1 MSLILQSLSSIFYH
15 KKQTVGLFI
24 IFFFTILIGLSNLLF
39 NQISFESFK
48 SFKKMLAHINVNSTS
63 SSNLV
68 SILTDI
74 HKQQVSLI
82 YPIII
87 GLLIAGITISIVIY
101 KKIINKRTNE
111 YLSLHN
117 IGESQPKVAF
127 AFALEVFTIFIAA
140 LILVMILIFFFK
152 NSYTSLL
159 RELNIYWINHSLA
172 IQLSPSE
179 ISSELLELLS
189 HKLTNFNGDF
199 LISSTNVQFST
210 LISQES
216 FINSAYLFAGG
227 ITISLISFLSVLFS
241 TRNSSH

>member
-87 GLLIAGITISIVIY
+87 GLLIAGIIISIVIY

-117 IGESQPKVAF
+117 IGESHLKIAF
-127 AFALEVFTIFIAA
+127 AFALEVFIIFIAA

-159 RELNIYWINHSLA
+159 RELNIYWITHSLA
-172 IQLSPSE
+172 IQLSPS
-179 ISSELLELLS
+179 
-189 HKLTNFNGDF
+189 
-199 LISSTNVQFST
+199 
-210 LISQES
+210 
-216 FINSAYLFAGG
+216 
-227 ITISLISFLSVLFS
+227 
-241 TRNSSH
+241 